1 MCQIVSFRP
10 IPRPDTP
17 CSSRSPKNRR
27 GSFSA
32 PSGLR
37 GTGPCT
43 EPYPELFL
51 SQGGLESSMEL
62 ASQRSMPS
70 ILETRSS
77 RSGITPSLLQFS
89 K

>member
-37 GTGPCT
+37 GAGPCT
-43 EPYPELFL
+43 EPTL
-51 SQGGLESSMEL
+51 SYSL
-62 ASQRSMPS
+62 AK
-70 ILETRSS
+70 
-77 RSGITPSLLQFS
+77 GV
-89 K
+89 